1 MGTFI
6 TVVLLVGAFVVYLA
20 IKHSSAIIAAKKSYE
35 ESLSELTLAP
45 TNPELK
51 QRTLAL
57 GRTYSNLTRDQKG
70 QTIFDEVALM
80 NDINA
85 ACAAATSPSS
95 RGAHVELQ
103 SGQPSTEARLRNL
116 ADLRDKALIDLA
128 EYEKRR
134 NEILSQI

>member
-85 ACAAATSPSS
+85 ACAAATSLRRAAHTLSS
-95 RGAHVELQ
+95 NRGSPQ
-103 SGQPSTEARLRNL
+103 RKL
-116 ADLRDKALIDLA
+116 ALGISPIC
-128 EYEKRR
+128 ETKR
-134 NEILSQI
+134 